1 MLAVSVLAG
10 LVALATVFVAVFA
23 WAYFVVFRHDFI
35 LYADRLSIANNHINI
50 YIHNNVNEK
59 YGLAV
64 QEVAVDDE
72 DTYERPSAE
81 TGPEQSR
88 LARKVVGVLFSL
100 VTALSIELIVLM
112 MCELTETLA
121 QQARLVAFQIT
132 IDSLIVLI
140 TVVVPL
146 LIVSLCTNDNVVPTQ
161 STGQKSVAVVLY
173 GLWFVALHYCG
184 HLSKSFVPDR
194 ALHTRLLLERKI
206 NEVVIGGIST
216 MAVLSGIG
224 CVSTPYKM
232 FWTGWVLKSD
242 EKAVTEADLTAAVA
256 SYNNTKNL
264 LERRKDDLRRLTVSD
279 FYNHQ
284 NRSLDVVLRL
294 ARLDPGPLGRKII
307 HKVLSFASLSS
318 LVERLEEE
326 ELQAEIDSLLT
337 LSGQLYRDLTTTLH
351 QFCERKERLRS
362 NRKALSRMIWIA
374 NVLFAAYCVY
384 RVVNVVF
391 LRLPDRLLRTPE
403 AHRVEEADLAS
414 DGTEPAVRDALA
426 VSLARIINS
435 VFSLPYSDTQLTNQ
449 ISFVLLAGLF
459 VCSFSNVVLTFRSVG
474 QFLPQFASISDTAK
488 RWLKHLLVAELLAI
502 YVILTALLIRTNL
515 PTNLSNQISRI
526 LLLLGSS
533 ATFVTKASLK
543 EVEFID
549 LWFDKVFGFTC
560 IATLIFMAAKG
571 FAERPDTYDAY
582 DEEMFMESRH
592 KVS

>member
-1 MLAVSVLAG
+1 MLAVSVVAG

-23 WAYFVVFRHDFI
+23 WAYFIVFRHDFI
-35 LYADRLSIANNHINI
+35 LYADRLSIAKNHINV

-59 YGLAV
+59 YGV
-64 QEVAVDDE
+64 SVPEVVVDD
-72 DTYERPSAE
+72 DDRYERSYTE
-81 TGPEQSR
+81 KGPEQS
-88 LARKVVGVLFSL
+88 LNSQNVVGVLFSL
-100 VTALSIELIVLM
+100 VTALSIELILLM
-112 MCELTETLA
+112 MCELTGTLA
-121 QQARLVAFQIT
+121 QQARLVAFQVT
-132 IDSLIVLI
+132 IDSLILLI

-146 LIVSLCTNDNVVPTQ
+146 VIVSLCTNDNIVPTK
-161 STGQKSVAVVLY
+161 STGQKTAAVLLY
-173 GLWFVALHYCG
+173 GVWFVALHYCG
-184 HLSKSFVPDR
+184 LLSQSFVPDR

-224 CVSTPYKM
+224 CVSTPYKLL
-232 FWTGWVLKSD
+232 WTGWAQKKD
-242 EKAVTEADLTAAVA
+242 EKTVTEADLSSAIV
-256 SYNNTKNL
+256 SYNNTRHL
-264 LERRKDDLRRLTVSD
+264 LERRRADLRRLASSD
-279 FYNHQ
+279 FYSHQ

-294 ARLDPGPLGRKII
+294 GRIDPGAMGRKII

-326 ELQAEIDSLLT
+326 ELQAEVDALNT
-337 LSGQLYRDLTTTLH
+337 LSGLLYRELTSTLH
-351 QFCERKERLRS
+351 RFCERKERLHS
-362 NRKALSRMIWIA
+362 NRETLSRVVWIA
-374 NVLFAAYCVY
+374 NVLFSVYCVY

-391 LRLPDRLLRTPE
+391 LRLPDRLLRASE
-403 AHRVEEADLAS
+403 APRVDEVNAAE
-414 DGTEPAVRDALA
+414 DGPEPAARDALA

-435 VFSLPYSDTQLTNQ
+435 VFKLPFSDTQLTNQ

-474 QFLPQFASISDTAK
+474 RFLPQLASISSNTK
-488 RWLKHLLVAELLAI
+488 IWLKHLLVAELLAI

-571 FAERPDTYDAY
+571 FAERPDAYDAY
-582 DEEMFMESRH
+582 DEEQFMESRH